1 MEMIHMTSAARGIDH
16 IGITVPNLD
25 DASRFL
31 ERALGATPMYDSVKR
46 DKPMSGA
53 SLDRQLDL
61 AQGTTLVAMRMMKL
75 ADGAGIELFEM
86 SGTRQQP
93 PATPGDLGLQHFALR
108 VDDIDAAADRFVAAG
123 GQLVTGPNVM
133 FGSTEAD
140 GNKYLYARTPWG
152 TIVEL
157 FHMSPTPK
165 T

>member
-1 MEMIHMTSAARGIDH
+1 MTQPEGGIDH

-31 ERALGATPMYDSVKR
+31 ERALGATPMYDTVRR

-53 SLDRQLDL
+53 ALDTQLDL

-75 ADGAGIELFEM
+75 ANGPGIELFEM
-86 SGTRQQP
+86 SGTPQQKV
-93 PATPGDLGLQHFALR
+93 ATPGDLGLQHFALH
-108 VDDIDAAADRFVAAG
+108 VADIQAAADRFVAAG

-133 FGSTEAD
+133 FGSSEAD
-140 GNKYLYARTPWG
+140 ASKFLYARTPWG

-157 FHMSPTPK
+157 FHVSTPR